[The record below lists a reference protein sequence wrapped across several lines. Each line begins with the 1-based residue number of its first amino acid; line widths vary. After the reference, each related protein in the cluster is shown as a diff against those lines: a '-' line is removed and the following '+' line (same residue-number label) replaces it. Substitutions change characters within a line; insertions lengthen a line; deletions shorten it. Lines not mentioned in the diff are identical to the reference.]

1 MEKQAIVR
9 STVDG
14 SIALDATRPVPAA
27 APVQAKAAVRLLFVD
42 NIRVFLT
49 ILVILHHLMIT
60 YAGTG
65 RWYYNEGGADAFTG
79 YAGGWFCSINQAYF
93 MSLFLL
99 ISAYF
104 VPGSY
109 DRKGAGRFL
118 KDRLIRLGIPLA
130 VFSWVLHPLFV
141 YGGLV
146 LAYDLRMSLW
156 RFITTEYF
164 TTYGQ
169 PVIGAGPLWF
179 VEVLLIFSLVY
190 VLWRLVFRA
199 RPPVP
204 APAAQAQGQTA
215 KSGVETRFPGNGSI
229 ALFALLLG
237 VAGFLVRLVFPMDEY
252 LFQPLNLQ
260 LGFFAQYI
268 ALFIV
273 GLIAYRRNWLLSLP
287 DKTGRLW
294 LGIAALFIL
303 LGVGMQWAMATT
315 VMSGALKNGG
325 WHWESLTYAL
335 WESFLC
341 MSMCI
346 GLIYAFRH
354 YLNRRGKLAEFLV
367 PNAYTAYIIHA
378 LVITT
383 VALIASDLL
392 PIYPLLKW
400 MVVALVSVP
409 LCFGLSSLIRKIPY
423 TDRVL

>member
-1 MEKQAIVR
+1 METAASGASR
-9 STVDG
+9 PMP
-14 SIALDATRPVPAA
+14 ATAG
-27 APVQAKAAVRLLFVD
+27 VQPKVTSRLLFVD

-49 ILVILHHLMIT
+49 ILVLLHHLMIT

-65 RWYYNEGGADAFTG
+65 SWYYTEGRQDFVTKALGA
-79 YAGGWFCSINQAYF
+79 WFCATDQAYF
-93 MSLFLL
+93 MGLFLL

-109 DRKGAGRFL
+109 DRKGAGHFL

-146 LAYDLRMSLW
+146 LAADLRMSFW
-156 RFITTEYF
+156 HFIATEYF

-169 PVIGAGPLWF
+169 PMIGAGPLWF

-190 VLWRLVFRA
+190 VLWRLVVRS
-199 RPPVP
+199 RPGSPV
-204 APAAQAQGQTA
+204 
-215 KSGVETRFPGNGSI
+215 VDTRFPGNGAI
-229 ALFALLLG
+229 ALFAVLLG
-237 VAGFLVRLVFPMDEY
+237 MAGFLVRFVFPMDEY

-268 ALFIV
+268 AMFIV

-303 LGVGMQWAMATT
+303 LGVGMQWAMASGA
-315 VMSGALKNGG
+315 MSGSLKNGG

-335 WESFLC
+335 WESLLC

-346 GLIYAFRH
+346 GVIYVFRR
-354 YLNRRGKLAEFLV
+354 YLNSRGKLAGFLV

-378 LVITT
+378 LVITI

-400 MVVALVSVP
+400 LVLALVSVP
-409 LCFGLSSLIRKIPY
+409 LCFALSALIRKLPY
-423 TDRVL
+423 TERVL

>member
-1 MEKQAIVR
+1 MEDQMVR
-9 STVDG
+9 SATVRSMTLSKTSVG
-14 SIALDATRPVPAA
+14 
-27 APVQAKAAVRLLFVD
+27 VQAKAGGRLFFVD
-42 NIRVFLT
+42 NIRVLLT

-65 RWYYNEGGADAFTG
+65 RWYYNEGGEDGFTRFI
-79 YAGGWFCSINQAYF
+79 GGCFCSINQAYF
-93 MSLFLL
+93 MGLFLL

-141 YGGLV
+141 YVGLV
-146 LAYDLRMSLW
+146 MILDSRMSFW
-156 RFITTEYF
+156 RFIATEYF
-164 TTYGQ
+164 TKYGQ

-179 VEVLLIFSLVY
+179 VETLLILSLVY
-190 VLWRLVFRA
+190 VLWRLVFRS
-199 RPPVP
+199 RPAHPV
-204 APAAQAQGQTA
+204 
-215 KSGVETRFPGNGSI
+215 VETRFPSNGTI

-237 VAGFLVRLVFPMDEY
+237 VAGFLVRLVFPRDEY

-268 ALFIV
+268 ALFVI

-287 DKTGRLW
+287 DRTGRLW
-294 LGIAALFIL
+294 LGIAGLFAL
-303 LGVGMQWAMATT
+303 LGVCMQWAMASGA
-315 VMSGALKNGG
+315 MSGALSTGG
-325 WHWESLTYAL
+325 WHWESMAYAL

-346 GLIYAFRH
+346 GLIYAFRRFF
-354 YLNRRGKLAEFLV
+354 NRQGKLARFLV
-367 PNAYTAYIIHA
+367 SNAYTAYIIHA
-378 LVITT
+378 LVITI
-383 VALIASDLL
+383 VALIAKDLL
-392 PIYPLLKW
+392 PLYPLLKW
-400 MVVALVSVP
+400 AVVSLVALP
-409 LCFGLSSLIRKIPY
+409 LCFVLSSLIRKLPY

>member
-1 MEKQAIVR
+1 MSTQSISLERTKAQPVAAEAR
-9 STVDG
+9 SSIG
-14 SIALDATRPVPAA
+14 S
-27 APVQAKAAVRLLFVD
+27 RLLFVD
-42 NIRVFLT
+42 SIRVFLT

-60 YAGTG
+60 YSGTG

-79 YAGGWFCSINQAYF
+79 FAGGWFCSINQAYF
-93 MSLFLL
+93 MGLFLL

-146 LAYDLRMSLW
+146 LAADLRMSFW
-156 RFITTEYF
+156 RFIATEYF

-199 RPPVP
+199 RPAHSV
-204 APAAQAQGQTA
+204 
-215 KSGVETRFPGNGSI
+215 VDTRFPGNGSI

-237 VAGFLVRLVFPMDEY
+237 LAGFLVRLVFPMDEY

-287 DKTGRLW
+287 DKVGRLW

-303 LGVGMQWAMATT
+303 LGVGVQWAMA
-315 VMSGALKNGG
+315 SGARSSALAKGG

-346 GLIYAFRH
+346 GLIYAFRR
-354 YLNRRGKLAEFLV
+354 YLNGRGKLAGFLV

-378 LVITT
+378 LVITS
-383 VALIASDLL
+383 VALVASDLL
-392 PIYPLLKW
+392 PLYPLLKW
-400 MVVALVSVP
+400 VVVALVSVP
-409 LCFGLSSLIRKIPY
+409 LCFGLSSLIRMIPY